1 MGTIPIS
8 KFVLIITLHFH
19 TLVVIHFGLLTLS
32 LPRARQTILHGHP
45 DDLSL
50 ALWRF
55 ALTDSVAA
63 ELREFV
69 NKDAFVDMFEYV
81 MNMGANTAPCILKLV
96 DFTSVWVNS
105 GIN

>member
-1 MGTIPIS
+1 MPRQ
-8 KFVLIITLHFH
+8 
-19 TLVVIHFGLLTLS
+19 LVKE
-32 LPRARQTILHGHP
+32 
-45 DDLSL
+45 
-50 ALWRF
+50 
-55 ALTDSVAA
+55 SVAA

-69 NKDAFVDMFEYV
+69 NKEAYVDIFEYV